1 VVSGTA
7 DAVFQNIEY
16 IDYLKP
22 DTVLVLSADHVY
34 LMDYRPLLKYMDLK
48 NARAVLAATTVP
60 WEEASRYGTV
70 ITDEHER
77 IMEFQEK
84 PAEPKS
90 NLSEYGY
97 LRLQVAYLRDL
108 LLEDSVREESS
119 HDFGADIWPRVVA
132 QANQPMPIGSMGI
145 GLM

>member
-1 VVSGTA
+1 
-7 DAVFQNIEY
+7 
-16 IDYLKP
+16 
-22 DTVLVLSADHVY
+22 
-34 LMDYRPLLKYMDLK
+34 LK

-90 NLSEYGY
+90 NLVNMGIY
-97 LRLQVAYLRDL
+97 AFKWHYLRDL

-119 HDFGADIWPRVVA
+119 HDFGLTYGHALLA
-132 QANQPMPIGSMGI
+132 QANQPMPIGSMV
-145 GLM
+145 LA